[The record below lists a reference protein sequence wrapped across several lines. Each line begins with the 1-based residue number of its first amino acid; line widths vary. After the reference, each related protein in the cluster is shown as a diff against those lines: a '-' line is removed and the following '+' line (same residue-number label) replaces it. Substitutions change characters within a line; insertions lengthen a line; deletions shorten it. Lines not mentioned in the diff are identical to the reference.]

1 VKRSALPLLLFFGLA
16 SPAWAVKEWY
26 DYYGN
31 AVKLVRADR
40 CPEALKELQQAIE
53 LKPTPGEQQRTY
65 GMTFIDYFPYYQQ
78 GLCYMKQG
86 DFSGAVRLFNVELS
100 YKQIQKELELYRDL
114 LKLKNEA
121 ETGEHQRVARR
132 AREDV
137 NRWLKEATDLE
148 KAKKY
153 PEALARLAEAE
164 QAASAL
170 DSQTQHYIADLKDH
184 VREAESAS
192 IEAANRARRID
203 QSLSEG
209 KRLLEEGKDTEA
221 AVRFAEVL
229 LVDPHHPGALEG
241 KREADHRIIEGR
253 TNESLRSS
261 FEQGKALLNAGRYE
275 EALPL
280 LTDASLDRTNIEA
293 RPLLEKAQ
301 STVEGM
307 RRQKE
312 LSRRVTELLDA
323 GERLL
328 HEKKYPEAQVRFES
342 VLAIDPGN
350 VKASERR
357 SVAERLTGDVLY
369 ERWMPPQAPMLTFFE
384 PKPNLTETSEPT
396 VPVVGVASDDRS
408 VARLDFTVNGHLVAQ
423 EPTRSLLDNSGA
435 DRQVQFQRALML
447 QPGVNEIT
455 VTAVD
460 GQGLQKSQ
468 TFHIT
473 RRRRLHEQPWFLP
486 AGFLTSVGLVGLGFV
501 AQRLR
506 QRRAL
511 RRRFNPYI
519 AGAPVLDET
528 MFFGREKLLTRILN
542 VLHHN
547 SLMITGERRIGKTT
561 LLYHLKRALE
571 VDEGTDY
578 RFFPVFTDLQGVPET
593 AFFHTVMSDV
603 VDGLALTPE
612 TLSSLRFRAGAQ
624 DYDGR
629 DFSHDLQRVVEE
641 LKHRTPKR
649 VKLALLIDEVD
660 VLNSYSERINQRLR
674 SIFMKT
680 FSEQLV
686 AIMSGVGVKRTWNSE
701 GSPWYN
707 FFDEIEVTPFGREEA
722 EALIR
727 EPVQGFFRYEP
738 EAVEAILKA
747 SGGKPYLIQRLC
759 IHAVNRMLEEGRTRM
774 SALDVK
780 TAIDMDR
787 TFSFEPGERVASG
800 NGNTSEAEFTSAE
813 RVGGQGGA
821 AQRPPAR

>member
-1 VKRSALPLLLFFGLA
+1 VRRRATLLVALLLLA
-16 SPAWAVKEWY
+16 APAWAVKEWY
-26 DYYGN
+26 DRYGD
-31 AVKLVRADR
+31 ALKLIAANR
-40 CPEALKELQQAIE
+40 CPEALKELQEAID
-53 LKPTPGEQQRTY
+53 LKPTPGEQRAY
-65 GMTFIDYFPYYQQ
+65 GMRFVDYYPYYQQ
-78 GLCYMKQG
+78 GICHMKLG
-86 DFSGAVRLFNVELS
+86 DFSSASRLLNVELS
-100 YKQIQKELELYRDL
+100 YRQVQKNDAVYKDL

-121 ETGEHQRVARR
+121 ETGERQRVARR

-137 NRWLKEATDLE
+137 NRWIKEATDFE
-148 KAKKY
+148 HAKKY

-164 QAASAL
+164 QAAVAL
-170 DSQTQHYIADLKDH
+170 DSQTQHHIADMKDR
-184 VREAESAS
+184 VRDAESAS
-192 IEAANRARRID
+192 LETTNRTKRVD
-203 QSLSEG
+203 QALTEG
-209 KRLLEEGKDTEA
+209 RRLLDEGKDTEA
-221 AVRFAEVL
+221 QVRFLEVL
-229 LVDPHHPGALEG
+229 IVDPGNRGAVEG
-241 KREADHRIIEGR
+241 KREAARRILEKS
-253 TNESLRSS
+253 TNESLRAS
-261 FEQGKALLNAGRYE
+261 FDQGKALLNAGRYE
-275 EALPL
+275 DALPL
-280 LTDASLDRTNIEA
+280 LTDAALDRTNIEA

-301 STVEGM
+301 GIIEGM

-312 LSRRVTELLDA
+312 LSRRVTDLLDA

-328 HEKKYPEAQVRFES
+328 TERKFPEAQVRFES
-342 VLAIDPGN
+342 VLALDPGN

-357 SVAERLTGDVLY
+357 SLAERMTGEALY
-369 ERWMPPQAPMLTFFE
+369 ERWMPAQPPVLTFFE
-384 PKPNLTETSEPT
+384 PKPTLVETSDPT
-396 VPVVGVASDDRS
+396 IPVIGVASDDRS
-408 VARLDFTVNGHLVAQ
+408 VARLEFSVNGEMVAQ
-423 EPTRSLLDNSGA
+423 EPVRALNDNSGA
-435 DRQVQFQRALML
+435 DRQVAFQRAIAL
-447 QPGVNEIT
+447 QPGPNEIT

-460 GQGLQKSQ
+460 NQGLPRTQ

-486 AGFLTSVGLVGLGFV
+486 AGFATSLSLVGLGFV
-501 AQRLR
+501 VQRMR

-519 AGAPVLDET
+519 AGAPVLDAS

-571 VDEGTDY
+571 VDEGTEY

-593 AFFHTVMSDV
+593 TFFHTVMADV
-603 VDGLALTPE
+603 VDTLAPTPD
-612 TLSSLRFRAGAQ
+612 TLSSLRFRPNAQESRVREANAGES
-624 DYDGR
+624 DSEFTSESRYDGR

-641 LKHRTPKR
+641 LKRRTPKK

-680 FSEQLV
+680 FSEHLV

-707 FFDEIEVTPFGREEA
+707 FFDEIEVTPLGREEA

-738 EAVEAILKA
+738 EAVEAILRA

-759 IHAVNRMLEEGRTRM
+759 IHAVNRMLEEGRITM
-774 SALDVK
+774 NALDVK
-780 TAIDMDR
+780 AAIEMDR
-787 TFSFEPGERVASG
+787 TFSFEPEDVAPGERTAS
-800 NGNTSEAEFTSAE
+800 A
-813 RVGGQGGA
+813 
-821 AQRPPAR
+821 